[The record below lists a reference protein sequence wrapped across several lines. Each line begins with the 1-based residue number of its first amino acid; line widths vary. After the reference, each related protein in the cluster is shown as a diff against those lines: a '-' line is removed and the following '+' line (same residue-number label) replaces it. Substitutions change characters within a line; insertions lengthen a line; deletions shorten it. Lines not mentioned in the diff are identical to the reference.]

1 MASPEVLHVSKAL
14 REHGMAHIG
23 GLAPLDEYDC
33 CAEVAISSY
42 KDFLRI
48 TEKARSNTVVSNLLN
63 DTGEL
68 TYGRS

>member
-1 MASPEVLHVSKAL
+1 MVSPEALHVSKAL

-33 CAEVAISSY
+33 CAEVAIDSY
-42 KDFLRI
+42 NEFLML
-48 TEKARSNTVVSNLLN
+48 TKKKSNDTVVSELLN